1 MNETANRARAVV
13 DLAAVRANVRALRD
27 RAPGAELMAVVKSD
41 GYGHGAV
48 PCARAA
54 REAGA
59 AWLGT
64 ALPEEALALRAAGD
78 TGRLMCWLWT
88 PGGPWRRVVEQ
99 DIDVSVSGL
108 WALREVTAAARAAGR
123 TARVQL
129 KIDTGLGRNGC
140 PPADWPE
147 LTAAAGAAEAAGA
160 LRVTGVWSHFACA
173 DEPGHPSITA
183 QLDVFRQA
191 LRTAESAGLRPEVR
205 HIANTPATLTLPE
218 AHFDLVR
225 TGIGIYGIS
234 PSPEVGTPEDFGL
247 RPAMTLEAAL
257 ASVKRVPGGH
267 GVSYGHRYLTPGET
281 TLALVPLGYADG
293 IPRHASGTGPVL
305 VAGKWRTVAGR
316 IAMDQFVVDLGGD
329 SAEVGDLA
337 VLFGPGD
344 RGEPTAEDWGR
355 AAGTIG
361 YEIVTRIGTR
371 VPRVYVDSE
380 RDGGVFGVHGAEEA
394 HEAHEAHAAHE
405 ENGTAAGTAAETES
419 AANSAT
425 DLAVNSA
432 TSTAISTAPTTA
444 TTNASDTATAG
455 TADGD
460 TALTGG
466 TA

>member
-13 DLAAVRANVRALRD
+13 DLAAVRANVRALRE

-54 REAGA
+54 RAAGA
-59 AWLGT
+59 TWLGT

-88 PGGPWRRVVEQ
+88 PGGPWRRAVEQ

-108 WALREVTAAARAAGR
+108 WALREVTDAARAAGR

-147 LTAAAGAAEAAGA
+147 LTAAARAAEVTGA

-173 DEPGHPSITA
+173 DEPGHPSIAA
-183 QLDVFRQA
+183 QLDVFHQA

-234 PSPEVGTPEDFGL
+234 PSPEVGTSEDFGL

-380 RDGGVFGVHGAEEA
+380 MDGGVFGADGAEEA
-394 HEAHEAHAAHE
+394 QAPHE
-405 ENGTAAGTAAETES
+405 ENGTAVGTEAGTEES
-419 AANSAT
+419 AADS
-425 DLAVNSA
+425 
-432 TSTAISTAPTTA
+432 AISTVTTTAPATAAHKAPTTAPTTA
-444 TTNASDTATAG
+444 TTQATGTATAG